1 MWKSEISTLELF
13 SLNNIF
19 NKYITS
25 EQNVVEYV
33 RHWRVTDNSWEYSI
47 KMKIGD
53 IYTIVSILT
62 YILNLKVILLK
73 GEVVADFYVKC

>member
-33 RHWRVTDNSWEYSI
+33 RHWRVTDNSWEYSV

-53 IYTIVSILT
+53 IIY
-62 YILNLKVILLK
+62 Y
-73 GEVVADFYVKC
+73 C